1 MKNAAKRPPKKKSLF
16 PGRLPHTSYNAGAA
30 DARHLLK
37 REYESMPAAVI
48 IPTGKDGEFQQEY
61 LLRDDVIA
69 KVDAQ
74 AKNARKRG
82 GGLALGPKVKAT
94 TMARKTRKKRK

>member
-1 MKNAAKRPPKKKSLF
+1 MKRATKRPKSPKRPAHS
-16 PGRLPHTSYNAGAA
+16 TYNAGAA

-37 REYESMPAAVI
+37 SEFESMPAKI
-48 IPTGKDGEFQQEY
+48 IVPTGDGEFQDEY

-74 AKNARKRG
+74 AKNARKRA
-82 GGLALGPKVKAT
+82 GGLALGPKAKR
-94 TMARKTRKKRK
+94 ARDKKGGQ